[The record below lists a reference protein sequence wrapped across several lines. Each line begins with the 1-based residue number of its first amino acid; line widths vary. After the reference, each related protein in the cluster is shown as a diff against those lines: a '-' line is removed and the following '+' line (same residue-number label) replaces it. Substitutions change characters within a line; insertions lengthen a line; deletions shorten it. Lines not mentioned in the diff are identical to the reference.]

1 MPLSPSPPP
10 DTAPVSEDDPATSPS
25 QGELSEINGT
35 VTSALSD
42 GASDSGDASTALV
55 AVGVSA
61 GGLLLAALGVIA
73 YCAHKRRQVTRRSR
87 TGGPMPF
94 AVPAVKSGTATVQA
108 SAPVRV
114 EGVPHDARGGAYPAM
129 ETESASSTTAH
140 SVEMVGGFGAERSY
154 ERPPWEEKEDDAH
167 I

>member
-1 MPLSPSPPP
+1 
-10 DTAPVSEDDPATSPS
+10 
-25 QGELSEINGT
+25 
-35 VTSALSD
+35 
-42 GASDSGDASTALV
+42 
-55 AVGVSA
+55 
-61 GGLLLAALGVIA
+61 
-73 YCAHKRRQVTRRSR
+73 
-87 TGGPMPF
+87 MPF

-140 SVEMVGGFGAERSY
+140 SGQELSVEMVGGFGAERSY